1 MSWCKIMY
9 RVFIKRVL
17 DFVFAVLALPFVL
30 LVTLLISPLLYLE
43 DRGPVFYIS
52 KRIGRNGELF
62 NMVKFRSM
70 KVNAPDIRLEDGS
83 TFNSEDDPRVTKVG
97 KILRSTSLDEI
108 PQILNIITGKMSF
121 IGPRPDPPDCLE
133 KYPDNVKVF
142 LIVRPGITGYNQ
154 AYFRNSVDSNQKI
167 NNDVYY
173 VKNISLIGDIKILV
187 KTVETVLSRRNTYRS
202 NIMDQ

>member
-1 MSWCKIMY
+1 
-9 RVFIKRVL
+9 VFIKRVL

>member
-62 NMVKFRSM
+62 NMIKFRSM

-97 KILRSTSLDEI
+97 KILRSTSIDEI
-108 PQILNIITGKMSF
+108 PQIFNIITGKMSF

-133 KYPDNVKVF
+133 KYPDSVKVF
-142 LIVRPGITGYNQ
+142 LTVRPGITGYNQ
-154 AYFRNSVDSNQKI
+154 AYFRNSVDNNQKI
-167 NNDVYY
+167 INDVYY